1 VSPCG
6 HGHPERAGIA
16 PSRRTL
22 SEWCSEG
29 AIGGANEGTI
39 DVAPGSLHQALGPIA
54 GVLRAGGR
62 HAITQAAIGL
72 KVEDER
78 RKSLAEK
85 GWARRAVVVRGVGP
99 CGGADLEQLPGREEY
114 GGATRMAHSTGSP
127 PRCSS
132 PRTTST
138 AFSLAMSVRAT
149 PASVCEQTIPPHGEE
164 SQDKTHYRLS
174 LTRARACTRQGEHP
188 TRDFR

>member
-1 VSPCG
+1 MATAIPRGRVS
-6 HGHPERAGIA
+6 HPRDA
-16 PSRRTL
+16 L

-99 CGGADLEQLPGREEY
+99 CGGADLEQLPWREVKDTIIIILIVFLICIVRGNGGCCGCRRLKTSLGAGDVSASTDLWGR
-114 GGATRMAHSTGSP
+114 TLGSRP
-127 PRCSS
+127 
-132 PRTTST
+132 
-138 AFSLAMSVRAT
+138 V
-149 PASVCEQTIPPHGEE
+149 
-164 SQDKTHYRLS
+164 
-174 LTRARACTRQGEHP
+174 
-188 TRDFR
+188 

>member
-1 VSPCG
+1 MWPCG
-6 HGHPERAGIA
+6 RVVMWSGLHTIRYPPHPRDA
-16 PSRRTL
+16 L

-114 GGATRMAHSTGSP
+114 GRKREYNLKRFCVENIEKIIAPRSP
-127 PRCSS
+127 
-132 PRTTST
+132 
-138 AFSLAMSVRAT
+138 A
-149 PASVCEQTIPPHGEE
+149 
-164 SQDKTHYRLS
+164 
-174 LTRARACTRQGEHP
+174 
-188 TRDFR
+188 

>member
-1 VSPCG
+1 MATAIPRGRVS
-6 HGHPERAGIA
+6 HPRDA
-16 PSRRTL
+16 L

-99 CGGADLEQLPGREEY
+99 CGGADLEQLPAREEY
-114 GGATRMAHSTGSP
+114 GGDEDGALDWAAAALQFAEDNFNDNAE
-127 PRCSS
+127 RC
-132 PRTTST
+132 
-138 AFSLAMSVRAT
+138 
-149 PASVCEQTIPPHGEE
+149 
-164 SQDKTHYRLS
+164 
-174 LTRARACTRQGEHP
+174 
-188 TRDFR
+188 

>member
-1 VSPCG
+1 MATAIPRGRVS
-6 HGHPERAGIA
+6 HPRDA
-16 PSRRTL
+16 L

-114 GGATRMAHSTGSP
+114 GGDEDGALDWVAAALQFAEDNFNGLQPRDERSRHPSLGLRTDDSP
-127 PRCSS
+127 SRRGEPRQDALPIAANPC
-132 PRTTST
+132 
-138 AFSLAMSVRAT
+138 ASL
-149 PASVCEQTIPPHGEE
+149 
-164 SQDKTHYRLS
+164 
-174 LTRARACTRQGEHP
+174 HP
-188 TRDFR
+188 TG